1 MAFFQTDLDPIYL
14 REKHREILPRK
25 HNNDMVSKQQQQLA
39 TITTTNSN
47 TIPSNFATTK
57 IFHHLFKGSSVN
69 EKCSSIT
76 SDPINR
82 LISFHL

>member
-14 REKHREILPRK
+14 REKHRDTLPRK
-25 HNNDMVSKQQQQLA
+25 HNTDMVSKQQQQLA
-39 TITTTNSN
+39 TITTTM
-47 TIPSNFATTK
+47 PSNFATTK

-82 LISFHL
+82 LVSFHL